1 MIEIVNAVND
11 LAEKEWTDKI
21 DEKGPFVDNHQ
32 AYGVIREEIE
42 ETADAMES
50 MASCFA
56 KYWKSVKEDEP
67 NASFTDLKDVEFWAK
82 NVAAEAIQVAAM
94 CKKACAYLDG
104 EYYVSIDYEKLDGEK
119 RRNDLSIQ

>member
-1 MIEIVNAVND
+1 MKEKRMHIKYRLHGKIYEDD
-11 LAEKEWTDKI
+11 LYQNEHY
-21 DEKGPFVDNHQ
+21 V
-32 AYGVIREEIE
+32 IE

-119 RRNDLSIQ
+119 RNYILFS